1 MGHFNLMRILTSLLF
16 SLVASTGLATCPTN
30 PSIGSDLNQAYHELK
45 YIKFAADAQQV
56 TDQLW
61 RLWTQAPN
69 EKAQRLLNNG
79 MLKMRQGDLIASQT
93 DFTKLIEYCP
103 NYAEG
108 YNQRAFALYLSSN
121 FKDAMLD
128 LKKALIIRP
137 RHLGALSGAGLA
149 YLALGQPAKAEI
161 KFRKL
166 ISLNPFTPERDLMPN
181 LGTDL

>member
-1 MGHFNLMRILTSLLF
+1 MRIITSLLLA
-16 SLVASTGLATCPTN
+16 LVASTGWATCPIN
-30 PSIGSDLNQAYHELK
+30 PSIGSDLNQAYDELK
-45 YIKFAADAQQV
+45 YTKFAADAQHV

-69 EKAQRLLNNG
+69 RKAQRLLNNG
-79 MLKMRQGDLIASQT
+79 MLKMRQGDLIASQA

-108 YNQRAFALYLSSN
+108 YNQRAFSLYLSLN
-121 FKDAMLD
+121 FKDALID
-128 LKKALIIRP
+128 LKKALKIRP
-137 RHLGALSGAGLA
+137 RHLGALSGAGLV
-149 YLALGQPAKAEI
+149 YLALGQPEKAEI
-161 KFRKL
+161 QFQKL